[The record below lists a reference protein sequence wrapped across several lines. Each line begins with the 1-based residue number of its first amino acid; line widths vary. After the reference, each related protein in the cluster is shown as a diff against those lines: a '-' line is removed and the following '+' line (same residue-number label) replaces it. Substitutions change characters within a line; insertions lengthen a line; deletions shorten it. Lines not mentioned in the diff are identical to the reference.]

1 MAVEIVIA
9 LCGVLSAGTW
19 LTFRLRLLERRAGV
33 SSTLARVR
41 FGVVASVAFGV
52 YVPLTLYVPFAQ
64 ATTGSAP
71 PWPPPLIVTEP
82 ASSVTQTS
90 AILNAWAFMHGAR
103 IEGCAF
109 EYGTST
115 AYGSSGPCA
124 MPPGT
129 AAILL
134 SVGGLAPATTYH
146 YRPVVTAWNGTNYG
160 VDHSF
165 ATLAPPPPPQ
175 EAPSNQGGVPLN
187 GSPARAVPDAELA
200 RTSLVA
206 SSDGRVKLAVT
217 CPPNVETCAGT
228 VTLRM
233 LQSAHGGLG
242 RERPPGH
249 PAAVRV
255 LATGRFSVAGGAMK
269 TLTLRLSRK
278 ARSPLARKRLLH
290 AEAILA
296 AHDPVGT
303 MHTATVAIAIRAATT
318 KRR

>member
-19 LTFRLRLLERRAGV
+19 LTFRLHSLEGRPRV
-33 SSTLARVR
+33 SRKLGSVRV
-41 FGVVASVAFGV
+41 GVVASVALGACA
-52 YVPLTLYVPFAQ
+52 PLTLYVPFAH
-64 ATTGSAP
+64 ATIP
-71 PWPPPLIVTEP
+71 PPPPGPPPLIVTEP

-103 IEGCAF
+103 IEGCSF

-134 SVGGLAPATTYH
+134 SVDGLAPATTYH

-165 ATLAPPPPPQ
+165 TTFVPPPPQ

-187 GSPARAVPDAELA
+187 GSPTAAAPDAELA
-200 RTSLVA
+200 RTSLLA

-217 CPPNVETCAGT
+217 CPATAEACVGT
-228 VTLRM
+228 ITLRM

-242 RERPPGH
+242 REGPPGH
-249 PAAVRV
+249 PAAVHV
-255 LATGRFSVAGGAMK
+255 LATGRFSVAGGATE
-269 TLTLRLSRK
+269 TLTLRLSRQ
-278 ARSPLARKRLLH
+278 ARSLLARKRPLH

-296 AHDPVGT
+296 AHDPIGT
-303 MHTATVAIAIRAATT
+303 MHTATVAVAIRTATT